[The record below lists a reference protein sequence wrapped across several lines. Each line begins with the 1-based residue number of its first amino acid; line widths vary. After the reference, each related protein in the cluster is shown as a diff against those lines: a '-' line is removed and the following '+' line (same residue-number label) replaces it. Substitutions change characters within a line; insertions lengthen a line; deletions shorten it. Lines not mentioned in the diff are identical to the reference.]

1 MSDVCDVMK
10 LDIEVASEAGCHAPP
25 SGSKSAVLNTPL
37 EHGEPTAWPLN
48 TTSPRATSV
57 TPASTRLVPIIMIT
71 TSSWACHKSCML
83 SFTVHRS
90 MHRDEVDLLS
100 KVLEDG
106 SVETTTREDNST
118 DGCLSGP
125 L

>member
-37 EHGEPTAWPLN
+37 EHGEPTTWPLN
-48 TTSPRATSV
+48 TTSPRATSA

-71 TSSWACHKSCML
+71 GLVTNRAC
-83 SFTVHRS
+83 FEADRRS
-90 MHRDEVDLLS
+90 MRSNEFDQILLS
-100 KVLEDG
+100 KVLEDD
-106 SVETTTREDNST
+106 SVETTTREDNSA